1 MQEAFN
7 PDRTKLIIYI
17 NNGDQKLDV
26 YDRNL
31 GNEDKNLGNEDK
43 NLGFANRFYYV
54 IERLNIKKDIK
65 SNLKNINNVFND
77 KIFGN
82 IDIIKCMCLSKNTAT
97 SYKKYLKELDLIEPV
112 YGYGKGK
119 YKFKK

>member
-26 YDRNL
+26 YNR
-31 GNEDKNLGNEDK
+31 NLGNEDK

-54 IERLNIKKDIK
+54 IESLNIKKDIK

-77 KIFGN
+77 KIFGD

-97 SYKKYLKELDLIEPV
+97 SYIKILKELDLIEPV